1 VRNGPPG
8 GSTRGIK
15 HPVSERPLVSYT
27 PNPVLAWAYR
37 RFFEHI
43 EVDASWAKAV
53 REASTRGTVV
63 YVFRNLSFVDF
74 FALDHLTKRH
84 DLPQIRFAGDMGL
97 WILEPMGRGWAEA
110 LKPRTAAGD
119 ARDLRRAV
127 GSGAAAALFLKR
139 PPEAFEGKA
148 RGQVQGDDGLR
159 TLLDLQRTMSTPIL
173 LVPQVFV
180 WSRHADEAQRGPVDL
195 LFGPR
200 EWPGKVRTVAQF
212 ALNYRQVSLRA
223 GEPLDLKQLLESEA
237 REEAEAGRD
246 HDEGRLVRR
255 ITYTLLRRLERERH
269 AILGPTKKPADRLR
283 EEVIRSPKLQ
293 KIIFDMAGEGEQER
307 RVMTWRAH
315 AMLREMEAAL
325 DLNAV
330 AAMDVAVNAMVERI
344 YSSEEVDEE
353 GIARVRAAAKD
364 GTLVFLPSH
373 KSHIDYILL
382 ARIFFRRKVPMPLIA
397 AGDNLNFFP
406 LGPLLRRAGAFYI
419 RRSFHGDRL
428 YAAVVDAY
436 VRRLLKDG
444 YSLEFFLEGGRSRGG
459 KLLSPKMGL
468 LSLVVDAALA
478 VQGRKVYFCPISIG
492 YERVVEEKT
501 FVREISG
508 GEKPKEDVRGLVK
521 SAGVMG
527 GKYGRLNVQFGEL
540 FTLQQIQAEVH
551 GVDSLHDLSRV
562 DAVKLSPAKRRALVQ
577 RLAYRVMHEINR
589 VTAVTPG
596 SLVATALL
604 SHDRRGLSHEEL
616 LCTCERLAGS
626 LRRFGARFTPE
637 VVDPK
642 RPGTIRRSAL
652 LESIDLFVRAGNV
665 EVHRAG
671 ALEGPKRRSEP
682 GPEAVYSV
690 PESARRSLDYS
701 KNVLVHFFVA
711 RALVATALLSAG
723 PDLPAPG
730 EADETAV
737 VVPGE
742 PGLPTALMEERVRTL
757 SRLFKH
763 EFLFR
768 ADAAYEQIFADTVE
782 DMVDAGEL
790 VRGSSGGGRLA
801 VAATEDA
808 QKNVMIYAQIMKPY
822 LEGYLVAARGLSSLL
837 KAPLAVKDL
846 TKRSL
851 TAGEKMYLAGEI
863 ARREAVNRDLFDNA
877 FAAFVDQGY
886 VQRED
891 GKLGLTESYASAEML
906 RTVERRI
913 GAFLVTS
920 RD

>member
-1 VRNGPPG
+1 VN
-8 GSTRGIK
+8 
-15 HPVSERPLVSYT
+15 ERPLVSYT

-43 EVDASWAKAV
+43 EVDASWATAV
-53 REASTRGTVV
+53 REAASRGTVV

-110 LKPRTAAGD
+110 LKKRTPEGD

-139 PPEAFEGKA
+139 PPEVFEGKT
-148 RGQVQGDDGLR
+148 RGKVQGDDGLR
-159 TLLDLQRTMSTPIL
+159 TLLDLQRTMDTPIL

-180 WSRHADEAQRGPVDL
+180 WSRHADEAQRGAVDL

-212 ALNYRQVSLRA
+212 AMNYRQVSLRA
-223 GEPLDLKQLLESEA
+223 GEPLDLKHFIASEA
-237 REEAEAGRD
+237 REEAETLRP
-246 HDEGRLVRR
+246 HDEERLVRR

-269 AILGPTKKPADRLR
+269 AILGPTRKPADRLR

-293 KIIFDMAGEGEQER
+293 KIIFDMAGEGEPER

-325 DLNAV
+325 DLNAI

-353 GIARVRAAAKD
+353 GIARVREAAKD

-459 KLLSPKMGL
+459 KLLSPKLGL
-468 LSLVVDAALA
+468 LSLVVDATLS

-501 FVREISG
+501 FVREIAG
-508 GEKPKEDVRGLVK
+508 GEKPKEDVRGLMK
-521 SAGVMG
+521 SAGVMV

-540 FTLQQIQAEVH
+540 FTLEQIQAEML
-551 GVDSLHDLSRV
+551 GGATPSLTDVNR
-562 DAVKLSPAKRRALVQ
+562 AEPAKLSPAKRRAVVQ

-604 SHDRRGLSHEEL
+604 SHDRRALTHEEL
-616 LCTCERLAGS
+616 LCTCERLATS

-637 VVDPK
+637 VVDP
-642 RPGTIRRSAL
+642 RLPGVIRRGAL
-652 LESIDLFVRAGNV
+652 LEAIELFVRAGNV

-671 ALEGPKRRSEP
+671 LLEGPKERALP
-682 GPEAVYSV
+682 GPDAVYTV
-690 PESARRSLDYS
+690 PETARRSLDYS

-711 RALVATALLSAG
+711 RALVATSLLSA
-723 PDLPAPG
+723 APEDNDG
-730 EADETAV
+730 QAGRPV
-737 VVPGE
+737 
-742 PGLPTALMEERVRTL
+742 ALMEERVRVL

-768 ADAAYEQIFADTVE
+768 ADAGYEQIFAETVD
-782 DMVDAGEL
+782 DMVAAGEL
-790 VRGSSGGGRLA
+790 VRLPAERLA
-801 VAATEDA
+801 EAEGDDA
-808 QKNVMIYAQIMKPY
+808 RKTVMVYAQIVKPY

-837 KAPLAVKDL
+837 KGPLVVKDL

-851 TAGEKMYLAGEI
+851 TAGEKMYLGGEI
-863 ARREAVNRDLFDNA
+863 SRREAVNRDLFENA
-877 FAAFVDQGY
+877 FSAFVDQGY
-886 VQRED
+886 VARED
-891 GKLGLTESYASAEML
+891 GKLALTESYGSAEML

-913 GAFLVTS
+913 GAFLVAS